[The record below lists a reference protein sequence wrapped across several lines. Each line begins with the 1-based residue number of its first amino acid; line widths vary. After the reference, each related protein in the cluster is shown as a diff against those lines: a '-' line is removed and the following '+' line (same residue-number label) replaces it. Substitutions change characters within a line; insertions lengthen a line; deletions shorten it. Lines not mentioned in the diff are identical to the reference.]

1 VLHSAFLKLVRCTIV
16 LKVSVVGAGQ
26 TKFGRHD
33 DYNLRELFALAAH
46 EAIEDAGLAPK
57 DVEAA
62 FIGNLSADQFNRQ
75 THIAPMMADAA
86 GMKGIP
92 ATKCEAACASSAA
105 ALRAAI
111 LAIESGQH
119 DVVLAAGVEKMTD
132 LNTAGVIETLA
143 MAADQLFEAQP
154 GITFPGIF
162 AIFATAHMAKYGTTK
177 EQLAAVAV
185 KNHANAVHNPLAH
198 YQKAITLEQALS
210 ARMIAWPLGLFD
222 CSPITDG
229 AAAVILTRNKQAK
242 KFTDA
247 PVKIIASAQ
256 ANDHMDMSDRATLTS
271 LYSAR
276 TAAER
281 AYKQARITPQDI
293 GVAEVHDCFTIAEII
308 ATEDL
313 RFFKPGMGGQAVQ
326 EDYTALD
333 GEFPINPSGG
343 LKAKGH
349 PVGATGVAQIVELYH
364 QLRNEAGKR
373 QVDSPNYALAHNV
386 GGSGAT
392 AAVHICE
399 RW

>member
-1 VLHSAFLKLVRCTIV
+1 VIN
-16 LKVSVVGAGQ
+16 VSIVGAGQ

-33 DYNLRELFALAAH
+33 DYDLRELFAIAAH
-46 EAIEDAGLAPK
+46 EAIAEAGLAPK

-75 THIAPMMADAA
+75 SHIAPLMADFA

-92 ATKCEAACASSAA
+92 ATKCEAACASSAT

-119 DVVLAAGVEKMTD
+119 DVVMAAGVEKMTD
-132 LNTAGVIETLA
+132 LPTPGVIETLA
-143 MAADQLFEAQP
+143 MAADQIFEAEP

-162 AIFATAHMAKYGTTK
+162 AVLAVAHMAKYGTTR

-185 KNHANAVHNPLAH
+185 KNHANAVHNPLAQ
-198 YQKAITLEQALS
+198 YQKEITLEKALTS
-210 ARMIAWPLGLFD
+210 RMVAWPLALFD

-229 AAAVILTRNKQAK
+229 AAAVILTRNKKARK
-242 KFTDA
+242 YTDA

-256 ANDHMDMSDRATLTS
+256 ANDTMNLCDRTDLTS
-271 LYSAR
+271 LYAVR
-276 TAAER
+276 TAARR
-281 AYKQARITPQDI
+281 AYQQARIRPDDI
-293 GVAEVHDCFTIAEII
+293 DCAEVHDCFTIAEII

-313 RFFKPGMGGQAVQ
+313 GFFKPGEGGLAVEEGRTQ
-326 EDYTALD
+326 ID
-333 GEFPINPSGG
+333 GEVAINTSGG

-349 PVGATGVAQIVELYH
+349 PVGATGVAQIIEVYH

-373 QVDSPNYALAHNV
+373 QVDDPNYAACHNV
-386 GGSGAT
+386 GGTGAT
-392 AAVHICE
+392 AAIHMCCTMLE
-399 RW
+399 L

>member
-1 VLHSAFLKLVRCTIV
+1 MVKISI
-16 LKVSVVGAGQ
+16 VGAGQ

-33 DYNLRELFALAAH
+33 DYSLRELFALAAH
-46 EAIEDAGLAPK
+46 EAIEDAGIAPK

-75 THIAPMMADAA
+75 THIAPMMVDAA

-92 ATKCEAACASSAA
+92 ATKCEAACASSAT

-119 DVVLAAGVEKMTD
+119 DVVMAAGVEKMTD
-132 LNTAGVIETLA
+132 LPTPSVIETLA
-143 MAADQLFEAQP
+143 MAADQPFEAEP

-162 AIFATAHMAKYGTTK
+162 ALFATAHMAKYGTTK

-185 KNHANAVHNPLAH
+185 KNHANAVHNPLAQ
-198 YQKAITLEQALS
+198 YQKAITLDQVLS
-210 ARMIAWPLGLFD
+210 ARMIAWPLGLYD

-229 AAAVILTRNKQAK
+229 AAAVILTRNKLAK

-247 PVKIIASAQ
+247 PVKIKASAQ
-256 ANDHMDMSDRATLTS
+256 ATDTMDMCDRSDLTT
-271 LYSAR
+271 LYSAK
-276 TAAER
+276 TAAYH
-281 AYKQARITPQDI
+281 AYKQAKI
-293 GVAEVHDCFTIAEII
+293 GPKDVDFAEVHDCFTIAEII

-313 RFFKPGMGGQAVQ
+313 GFFNPGMGGKAVV
-326 EDYTALD
+326 EEYTALD
-333 GEFPINPSGG
+333 GEFAINTSGG

-349 PVGATGVAQIVELYH
+349 PVGATGVAQIIELYH

-373 QVDSPNYALAHNV
+373 QVDSPNYGLAHNV

-392 AAVHICE
+392 AVVHICE

>member
-1 VLHSAFLKLVRCTIV
+1 VLN
-16 LKVSVVGAGQ
+16 VSIVGAGQ

-33 DYNLRELFALAAH
+33 DYGLRELFALSAH
-46 EAIEDAGLAPK
+46 EAIEDAGIAPK

-75 THIAPMMADAA
+75 THIAPMMVDAA

-92 ATKCEAACASSAA
+92 ATKCEAACASSAT

-119 DVVLAAGVEKMTD
+119 DVVMAAGVEKMTD
-132 LNTAGVIETLA
+132 LPTPGVIETLA
-143 MAADQLFEAQP
+143 MAADQLFEAEP

-185 KNHANAVHNPLAH
+185 KNHANAVHNPLAQ
-198 YQKAITLEQALS
+198 YQKEITIETVLK
-210 ARMIAWPLGLFD
+210 ARMVAWPLGLFD

-229 AAAVILTRNKQAK
+229 AAAVILTRNKLAK

-247 PVKIIASAQ
+247 PVKIKASVQ
-256 ANDHMDMSDRATLTS
+256 ANDTMDMCDRTDLTS

-281 AYKQARITPQDI
+281 AYKQARIGPKD
-293 GVAEVHDCFTIAEII
+293 VDFAEVHDCFTIAEII

-313 RFFKPGMGGQAVQ
+313 GFFKPGMGGQAV
-326 EDYTALD
+326 EEEYTAID
-333 GEFPINPSGG
+333 GEFAINTSGG

-349 PVGATGVAQIVELYH
+349 PVGATGVAQVIELYH

-373 QVDSPNYALAHNV
+373 QVDSPNHGLAHNV

-392 AAVHICE
+392 AVVHICE

>member
-1 VLHSAFLKLVRCTIV
+1 MVN
-16 LKVSVVGAGQ
+16 VSIVGAGQ

-33 DYNLRELFALAAH
+33 DYDLRELFALAAH
-46 EAIEDAGLAPK
+46 EAIEEAGIAPK

-75 THIAPMMADAA
+75 THIAPMMADAV
-86 GMKGIP
+86 GMKGIT
-92 ATKCEAACASSAA
+92 ATKCEAACASSAT

-119 DVVLAAGVEKMTD
+119 DVVMAAGVEKMTD
-132 LNTAGVIETLA
+132 LPTPGVIEILA
-143 MAADQLFEAQP
+143 MAADQPFEAEP

-162 AIFATAHMAKYGTTK
+162 AIFAVAHMAKYGTTK

-185 KNHANAVHNPLAH
+185 KNHANAVHNPLAQ
-198 YQKAITLEQALS
+198 YQKEITIDTVLS
-210 ARMIAWPLGLFD
+210 ARMVAWPLGLFD

-229 AAAVILTRNKQAK
+229 AAAVILTRNKLAK

-247 PVKIIASAQ
+247 PVKIKASAQ
-256 ANDHMDMSDRATLTS
+256 ANDTMDMCDRSDLTT

-276 TAAER
+276 TAAQR
-281 AYKQARITPQDI
+281 AYKQAKVSAQDI
-293 GVAEVHDCFTIAEII
+293 DFAEVHDCFTIAEII

-313 RFFKPGMGGQAVQ
+313 GFFTPGMGGQAV
-326 EDYTALD
+326 EEEYTALD
-333 GEFPINPSGG
+333 GEFAINTSGG

-349 PVGATGVAQIVELYH
+349 PVGATGVAQIIELYH

-373 QVDSPNYALAHNV
+373 QVDSPNYGLAHNV

-392 AAVHICE
+392 AVVHICE

>member
-1 VLHSAFLKLVRCTIV
+1 M
-16 LKVSVVGAGQ
+16 LKVSIVGAGQ

-33 DYNLRELFALAAH
+33 KYNLRELFALAAH
-46 EAIEDAGLAPK
+46 EAIEDAGIVPK

-75 THIAPMMADAA
+75 THIAPMMVDAA

-111 LAIESGQH
+111 LAIESGHH
-119 DVVLAAGVEKMTD
+119 DVVMAAGVEKMTD

-143 MAADQLFEAQP
+143 MAADQPFEAQP

-177 EQLAAVAV
+177 EQLAAVAI
-185 KNHANAVHNPLAH
+185 KNHANAVHNPLAQ

-210 ARMIAWPLGLFD
+210 ARMVAWPLGLFD

-276 TAAER
+276 TAADL
-281 AYKQARITPQDI
+281 AYKQARIMPQDI

-326 EDYTALD
+326 EEYTALD

>member
-1 VLHSAFLKLVRCTIV
+1 MINVSIV
-16 LKVSVVGAGQ
+16 GSGQ

-33 DYNLRELFALAAH
+33 DYDLRELFAIAAH
-46 EAIEDAGLAPK
+46 EAIEEAGLAPK
-57 DVEAA
+57 DIEAA

-75 THIAPMMADAA
+75 THIAPLLTEYA

-92 ATKCEAACASSAA
+92 ATKCEAACASSAT

-119 DVVLAAGVEKMTD
+119 DIVMAAGVEKMTD
-132 LNTAGVIETLA
+132 LPTPGVIETLA
-143 MAADQLFEAQP
+143 MAADQPFEAEP

-162 AIFATAHMAKYGTTK
+162 AVLAVAHMAKYGTTK
-177 EQLAAVAV
+177 EHLAAVAV
-185 KNHANAVHNPLAH
+185 KNHANAVHNPLAQ
-198 YQKAITLEQALS
+198 YQKAITMDKALT
-210 ARMIAWPLGLFD
+210 ARMVAWPLGLFD

-229 AAAVILTRNKQAK
+229 AAVVILTRNKKAR

-256 ANDHMDMSDRATLTS
+256 ANDTMDLCDRTDLTTL
-271 LYSAR
+271 YAAR
-276 TAAER
+276 TAAQR
-281 AYKQARITPQDI
+281 AYQEAKIGPKDI
-293 GVAEVHDCFTIAEII
+293 DFAEVHDCFTIAEII

-313 RFFKPGMGGQAVQ
+313 GIFKPGEGGPAVAAGRTQ
-326 EDYTALD
+326 IDDEIA
-333 GEFPINPSGG
+333 INTSGG

-349 PVGATGVAQIVELYH
+349 PVGATGVAQIIETYH

-373 QVDSPNYALAHNV
+373 QVDDPNYGLCHNV
-386 GGSGAT
+386 GGTGAT
-392 AAVHICE
+392 CAIHICE

>member
-1 VLHSAFLKLVRCTIV
+1 MIN
-16 LKVSVVGAGQ
+16 VSIVGAGH

-33 DYNLRELFALAAH
+33 DYDLRELFALAAH
-46 EAIEDAGLAPK
+46 EAIEEAGISPK

-75 THIAPMMADAA
+75 THIAPLMADFA

-111 LAIESGQH
+111 LALESGHH
-119 DVVLAAGVEKMTD
+119 DIVMAAGIEKMTD
-132 LNTAGVIETLA
+132 LPTPGVIETLA
-143 MAADQLFEAQP
+143 MAADQIFEARP

-162 AIFATAHMAKYGTTK
+162 AILAVAHMAKYGTTK

-185 KNHANAVHNPLAH
+185 KNHANGVHNPLAQ
-198 YQKAITLEQALS
+198 YQKEITLEKALT

-229 AAAVILTRNKQAK
+229 AAAVILTRNKKAR
-242 KFTDA
+242 KFTDT
-247 PVKIIASAQ
+247 PVKIIASTQ
-256 ANDHMDMSDRATLTS
+256 ANDVMNLCDRTDLTTLYAAT
-271 LYSAR
+271 
-276 TAAER
+276 TAAKR
-281 AYKQARITPQDI
+281 AYKQAKIVPQDI
-293 GVAEVHDCFTIAEII
+293 DFAEVHDCFTIAEII

-313 RFFKPGMGGQAVQ
+313 GFFKPGKGGTAVEEGRTQ
-326 EDYTALD
+326 ID
-333 GEFPINPSGG
+333 GEVAINTSGG

-349 PVGATGVAQIVELYH
+349 PVGATGVAQIIELYH

-373 QVDSPNYALAHNV
+373 QVDDPNYGLAHNV
-386 GGSGAT
+386 GGTGAT
-392 AAVHICE
+392 CAIHICE

>member
-1 VLHSAFLKLVRCTIV
+1 VIN
-16 LKVSVVGAGQ
+16 VSIVGAGQ

-33 DYNLRELFALAAH
+33 NYDLRELFALAAH
-46 EAIEDAGLAPK
+46 EAIEEAGIAPK

-75 THIAPMMADAA
+75 SHIAPMMADAA
-86 GMKGIP
+86 GMKGIT
-92 ATKCEAACASSAA
+92 ATKCEAACASSAT

-119 DVVLAAGVEKMTD
+119 DVVMAAGVEKMTD
-132 LNTAGVIETLA
+132 LPTPGVIETLA
-143 MAADQLFEAQP
+143 MAADQPFEAEP

-162 AIFATAHMAKYGTTK
+162 AIFAVAHMAKYGTTK

-185 KNHANAVHNPLAH
+185 KNHANAVHNSLAQ
-198 YQKAITLEQALS
+198 YQKEITIDTVLS
-210 ARMIAWPLGLFD
+210 ARMVAWPLGLFD

-229 AAAVILTRNKQAK
+229 AAAVILTRNKKAK

-247 PVKIIASAQ
+247 PVKIKASAQ
-256 ANDHMDMSDRATLTS
+256 ANDTMDMCERTDLTT

-276 TAAER
+276 TAAHR
-281 AYKQARITPQDI
+281 AYKQAKVGAQDI
-293 GVAEVHDCFTIAEII
+293 DFAEVHDCFTIAEII

-313 RFFKPGMGGQAVQ
+313 GFFKPGMGGQAV
-326 EDYTALD
+326 EEEYTALD
-333 GEFPINPSGG
+333 GEFAINTSGG

-349 PVGATGVAQIVELYH
+349 PVGATGVAQIIELYH

-373 QVDSPNYALAHNV
+373 QVDSPNLGLAHNV

-392 AAVHICE
+392 AVVHICE

>member
-1 VLHSAFLKLVRCTIV
+1 VLN
-16 LKVSVVGAGQ
+16 VSIVGAGQ

-33 DYNLRELFALAAH
+33 DYDLRELFALAAH
-46 EAIEDAGLAPK
+46 EAIEDAGIAPK

-75 THIAPMMADAA
+75 THIAPMMVDAA

-92 ATKCEAACASSAA
+92 ATKCEAACASSAT

-119 DVVLAAGVEKMTD
+119 DVVMAAGVEKMTD
-132 LNTAGVIETLA
+132 LPTPGVIEILA
-143 MAADQLFEAQP
+143 MAADQPFEAEP

-162 AIFATAHMAKYGTTK
+162 ALLAVAHMTKYGTTK
-177 EQLAAVAV
+177 EQMAAVAI
-185 KNHANAVHNPLAH
+185 KNHANALHNPLAQ
-198 YQKAITLEQALS
+198 YQKEITLDKVLS
-210 ARMIAWPLGLFD
+210 ARMVAWPLGLFD

-229 AAAVILTRNKQAK
+229 AAAVILTRKKLAK

-247 PVKIIASAQ
+247 PVKIKASAQ
-256 ANDHMDMSDRATLTS
+256 ANDTMDMCDRSDLTS

-276 TAAER
+276 TAAQR
-281 AYKQARITPQDI
+281 AYKQARIGPQDI
-293 GVAEVHDCFTIAEII
+293 DFAEVHDCFTIAEII

-313 RFFKPGMGGQAVQ
+313 GFFTRGMGGQAV
-326 EDYTALD
+326 EEKYTTID
-333 GEFPINPSGG
+333 GEFAINPSGG

-349 PVGATGVAQIVELYH
+349 PVGATGVAQIIELYH

-373 QVDSPNYALAHNV
+373 QVDKPNYGLAHNV

-392 AAVHICE
+392 AVVHICE

>member
-1 VLHSAFLKLVRCTIV
+1 MIN
-16 LKVSVVGAGQ
+16 VSIVGAGQ

-33 DYNLRELFALAAH
+33 EYGLRELFAIAAH
-46 EAIEDAGLAPK
+46 RAIEDAGISPK

-75 THIAPMMADAA
+75 SHIAPMMVDAA

-92 ATKCEAACASSAA
+92 ATKCEAACASSAT

-111 LAIESGQH
+111 LAIESGH
-119 DVVLAAGVEKMTD
+119 HEVVMAAGVEKMTD
-132 LNTAGVIETLA
+132 LATPGVIETLA
-143 MAADQLFEAQP
+143 MAADQPFEAEP

-162 AIFATAHMAKYGTTK
+162 ALFATAHMAKYGTTK

-185 KNHANAVHNPLAH
+185 KNHANAVHNPFAQ
-198 YQKAITLEQALS
+198 YQKEINLGQVLS
-210 ARMIAWPLGLFD
+210 ARMVAWPLGLFD

-229 AAAVILTRNKQAK
+229 AAAVILTTKKKAR
-242 KFTDA
+242 KFTDT
-247 PVKIIASAQ
+247 PVKIIASEQ
-256 ANDHMDMSDRATLTS
+256 ASDTMDMCDRTDLTS
-271 LYSAR
+271 LYAAK
-276 TAAER
+276 TAADR
-281 AYKQARITPQDI
+281 AYKQARIFPLD
-293 GVAEVHDCFTIAEII
+293 VDFAEVHDCFTIAEII

-313 RFFKPGMGGQAVQ
+313 GFFKPGEGGKAVA
-326 EDYTALD
+326 EGLTKID
-333 GEFPINPSGG
+333 GHIAINTSGG

-349 PVGATGVAQIVELYH
+349 PVGATGVAQIIELFH

-373 QVDSPNYALAHNV
+373 QIDSPNYGLAHNV

-392 AAVHICE
+392 ALVHICE

>member
-1 VLHSAFLKLVRCTIV
+1 MIN
-16 LKVSVVGAGQ
+16 VSIVGAGQ

-33 DYNLRELFALAAH
+33 DYDLRELFAKAAH
-46 EAIEDAGLAPK
+46 EAIEEAGLAPK

-75 THIAPMMADAA
+75 THIAPLLADFA

-92 ATKCEAACASSAA
+92 ATKCEAACASSAT

-119 DVVLAAGVEKMTD
+119 DVVMAAGVEKMTD
-132 LNTAGVIETLA
+132 LPTPGVIETLA
-143 MAADQLFEAQP
+143 MAADSTFEAEP

-162 AIFATAHMAKYGTTK
+162 AVLAVAHMAKYGTTK

-185 KNHANAVHNPLAH
+185 KNHANAVHNPNAQ
-198 YQKAITLEQALS
+198 YQKEITLEKALTS
-210 ARMIAWPLGLFD
+210 RMVAWPLGLFD

-229 AAAVILTRNKQAK
+229 AAAVILTRNKKAR

-256 ANDHMDMSDRATLTS
+256 ANDTMNLCDRTDLTTL
-271 LYSAR
+271 YAAR
-276 TAAER
+276 TAARR
-281 AYKQARITPQDI
+281 AYEQAKIIPGDI
-293 GVAEVHDCFTIAEII
+293 DFAEVHDCFTIAEII

-313 RFFKPGMGGQAVQ
+313 GFFKPGQGGAAVEEGRTQ
-326 EDYTALD
+326 ID
-333 GEFPINPSGG
+333 GEVAINTSGG

-349 PVGATGVAQIVELYH
+349 PVGATGVAQIIEAYH

-373 QVDSPNYALAHNV
+373 QVDDPKYGACHNV
-386 GGSGAT
+386 GGTGAT
-392 AAVHICE
+392 AVVHICE
-399 RW
+399 QW

>member
-1 VLHSAFLKLVRCTIV
+1 MLN
-16 LKVSVVGAGQ
+16 VSIVGAGQ

-33 DYNLRELFALAAH
+33 DYTLRELFALAAH
-46 EAIEDAGLAPK
+46 EAIEDAGIAPK
-57 DVEAA
+57 NVEAA

-75 THIAPMMADAA
+75 THIAPMMVDAA

-92 ATKCEAACASSAA
+92 ATKCEAACASSAT

-111 LAIESGQH
+111 LAVESGQH
-119 DVVLAAGVEKMTD
+119 DVVMAAGVEKMTD
-132 LNTAGVIETLA
+132 LPTPGVIETLA
-143 MAADQLFEAQP
+143 MAADQPFEAEP

-162 AIFATAHMAKYGTTK
+162 ALLAVAHMAKYGTTK
-177 EQLAAVAV
+177 EQMAAVAV
-185 KNHANAVHNPLAH
+185 KNHANAVHNPLAQ
-198 YQKAITLEQALS
+198 YQKEITLDQVLS
-210 ARMIAWPLGLFD
+210 ARMVAWPLGLFD

-229 AAAVILTRNKQAK
+229 AAAVILTRNKLAK

-247 PVKIIASAQ
+247 PVKIKASAQ
-256 ANDHMDMSDRATLTS
+256 ANDAMDMCDRSDLTS

-276 TAAER
+276 TAAQL
-281 AYKQARITPQDI
+281 AYKQARIGPHDI
-293 GVAEVHDCFTIAEII
+293 DFAEVHDCFTIAEII

-313 RFFKPGMGGQAVQ
+313 GFFSRGMGGQAVEQ
-326 EDYTALD
+326 EYTALD
-333 GEFPINPSGG
+333 GEFAINTSGG

-349 PVGATGVAQIVELYH
+349 PVGATGVAQIIELYH

-373 QVDSPNYALAHNV
+373 QVDKPNYGLAHNV

-392 AAVHICE
+392 AVVHICE

>member
-1 VLHSAFLKLVRCTIV
+1 MYLLIN
-16 LKVSVVGAGQ
+16 VSIVGAGQ

-33 DYNLRELFALAAH
+33 DYDLRELFAMAAH
-46 EAIEDAGLAPK
+46 EAIEDAGITPK

-75 THIAPMMADAA
+75 THIAPLMADFA

-92 ATKCEAACASSAA
+92 ATKCEAACASSAT

-111 LAIESGQH
+111 LAIESGIH

-132 LNTAGVIETLA
+132 LATPGVIETLA
-143 MAADQLFEAQP
+143 MAADQTFEAQP

-162 AIFATAHMAKYGTTK
+162 AILAVAHMAKYGTTK

-185 KNHANAVHNPLAH
+185 KNHANGVHNPLAQ
-198 YQKAITLEQALS
+198 YQQEITLEKALS
-210 ARMIAWPLGLFD
+210 SRMVAWPLGLFD

-229 AAAVILTRNKQAK
+229 AAAVIITKNKKAR

-247 PVKIIASAQ
+247 PVKIVASEQ
-256 ANDHMDMSDRATLTS
+256 ANDTMNLCDRTDLTS
-271 LYSAR
+271 LYAAR
-276 TAAER
+276 TASHR
-281 AYKQARITPQDI
+281 AYKQARIIPQD
-293 GVAEVHDCFTIAEII
+293 VDLAEVHDCFTIAEII

-313 RFFKPGMGGQAVQ
+313 GFFKPGKGGRAVEEGLTQ
-326 EDYTALD
+326 LD
-333 GEFPINPSGG
+333 GEVAINTSGG

-349 PVGATGVAQIVELYH
+349 PVGATGVAQIIELYH

-373 QVDSPNYALAHNV
+373 QVSSPNVALAHNV
-386 GGSGAT
+386 GGTGAT
-392 AAVHICE
+392 CAIHICE

>member
-1 VLHSAFLKLVRCTIV
+1 MI
-16 LKVSVVGAGQ
+16 KVSIVGAGQ

-33 DYNLRELFALAAH
+33 DYNIRELFALAAH
-46 EAIEDAGLAPK
+46 EAIQDAGISPK

-62 FIGNLSADQFNRQ
+62 YIGNLSADTFNQQ
-75 THIAPMMADAA
+75 THIAPMMVDSA

-92 ATKCEAACASSAA
+92 ATKCEAACASSAT

-111 LAIESGQH
+111 LAIESGH
-119 DVVLAAGVEKMTD
+119 HEVVMAAGVEKMTD
-132 LNTAGVIETLA
+132 LPTPGVIEILA
-143 MAADQLFEAQP
+143 TAADQPFEAQP

-162 AIFATAHMAKYGTTK
+162 ALFATAHMAKYGTTK

-185 KNHANAVHNPLAH
+185 KNHANAVHNPLAQ
-198 YQKAITLEQALS
+198 YQKEIDIETVLS
-210 ARMIAWPLGLFD
+210 SRIVAWPLRLFD

-229 AAAVILTRNKQAK
+229 AAAVILTRNKKAR

-256 ANDHMDMSDRATLTS
+256 ANDTMDMCDRTDLTTL
-271 LYSAR
+271 YAAK
-276 TAAER
+276 TAANR
-281 AYKQARITPQDI
+281 AYKQARIFPLDLDF
-293 GVAEVHDCFTIAEII
+293 AEVHDCFTIAEII

-313 RFFKPGMGGQAVQ
+313 GFFQPGQGGKAVEEGQ
-326 EDYTALD
+326 TQID
-333 GEFPINPSGG
+333 GEIAINTSGG

-349 PVGATGVAQIVELYH
+349 PVGATGVAQIIELFH
-364 QLRNEAGKR
+364 QLRDEAGKR
-373 QVDSPNYALAHNV
+373 QVDSPNYGLAHNV

-392 AAVHICE
+392 AVVHICE

>member
-1 VLHSAFLKLVRCTIV
+1 VLN
-16 LKVSVVGAGQ
+16 VSIVGAGQ

-33 DYNLRELFALAAH
+33 DYDLRELFALAAH
-46 EAIEDAGLAPK
+46 EAIEDAGIAPK

-75 THIAPMMADAA
+75 THIAPMMVDAA

-92 ATKCEAACASSAA
+92 ATKCEAACASSAT

-119 DVVLAAGVEKMTD
+119 DVVMAAGVEKMTD
-132 LNTAGVIETLA
+132 LPTPGVIETLA
-143 MAADQLFEAQP
+143 MAADQHFEAEP

-162 AIFATAHMAKYGTTK
+162 AILAVAHMAKYGTTK
-177 EQLAAVAV
+177 EQMAAVAI
-185 KNHANAVHNPLAH
+185 KNHANAVHNPLAQ
-198 YQKAITLEQALS
+198 YQKEITLDRVLS

-229 AAAVILTRNKQAK
+229 AAAVILTRKKLAK

-247 PVKIIASAQ
+247 PVKIKASAQ
-256 ANDHMDMSDRATLTS
+256 ANDTMDMCDRSDLTS

-276 TAAER
+276 TAAQR
-281 AYKQARITPQDI
+281 AYKQARIGPQDI
-293 GVAEVHDCFTIAEII
+293 DFAEVHDCFTIAEII

-313 RFFKPGMGGQAVQ
+313 GFFTRGLGGQAV
-326 EDYTALD
+326 EEEYTAID
-333 GEFPINPSGG
+333 GEFAINTSGG

-349 PVGATGVAQIVELYH
+349 PVGATGVAQIIELYH

-373 QVDSPNYALAHNV
+373 QVDKPNYGLAHNV

-392 AAVHICE
+392 AVVHICE